1 MECSLRPDAHFQ
13 SRKDLQYGA
22 CHDSGYLDSG
32 YSPKMESG
40 DTFALSKCFSS
51 DGFHEMPKEN
61 LSQKCEPLS
70 PRKNRLKEG
79 VRSPQKDILKEQ
91 PLQNGWCETPKVSKR
106 GPSLRRRLLM
116 SKSEGK
122 TAGNTKTPCA
132 KKTDSSVNV
141 RTDRC
146 SNVVCDSPDAFTIG
160 ALATSTLK
168 PEDVL
173 LSSRKRRLLF
183 SLVKTSTLE
192 DGKCNTTSLPLFE
205 RKASA
210 ASLSDADLEESII
223 SSDRLSTEMLETPRY
238 SRLTSSVKENFQT
251 PVNNNVAA
259 NLSDSLSVLST
270 PSSTPT
276 HKHDHDTPSSTPTHK
291 HYDHDTPSSTP
302 TLKHCDR
309 SVSEDSGFSSLALD
323 KSQDSTVDNDGSFQ
337 ELLLSSG
344 SSRCKETPSRLAE
357 MKRRSR
363 LERQRRLS
371 TLREGGSQSEGDRDV
386 RALVAHRTH
395 HREKNLTSQ
404 AHLERSIFKE
414 DDSDVFLDVT
424 PPKTATVKLEDL
436 SFTPALQMVQALAQ
450 KTSGMLLEQTSL
462 EELLRASE
470 KEAFRTTMPLAGLI
484 GRKMGL
490 GKVDIFTELK
500 KKNLRHILAM
510 ILNQL
515 SSEDVYRV
523 GQVSDSWNEIVVQ
536 NKMSDR
542 RRRHYLMDVKAAL
555 ELGSAVHVPDAET
568 RLTLLSRSALKSV
581 QAQSRTPSSS
591 TRGTPQSAT
600 GTGSLTPVQHNSA
613 SKQDMFIQV
622 AKTLFSDECLKPCPR
637 CRHPARCHSVKMEGV
652 CSRVDCGFQ
661 FCTGCLC
668 AFHGSK
674 ECASVSAMRRSKK
687 DVLPGSAQS
696 KRNVRRL

>member
-32 YSPKMESG
+32 YSPKMDSG
-40 DTFALSKCFSS
+40 DKFALSKCFSS
-51 DGFHEMPKEN
+51 DGFHETPKEN

-79 VRSPQKDILKEQ
+79 VRSPQKDILKER

-106 GPSLRRRLLM
+106 DPSLRRRLLM

-122 TAGNTKTPCA
+122 TADNTKTPCA
-132 KKTDSSVNV
+132 KRTDSSVNV

-146 SNVVCDSPDAFTIG
+146 SNVVFDSPDAFTIG
-160 ALATSTLK
+160 ALATSTLN

-183 SLVKTSTLE
+183 PLVKTSTLE

-223 SSDRLSTEMLETPRY
+223 SSDRLSTEMPETPRC
-238 SRLTSSVKENFQT
+238 SRLTPSVKENFQT

-259 NLSDSLSVLST
+259 DLSDSLS
-270 PSSTPT
+270 
-276 HKHDHDTPSSTPTHK
+276 
-291 HYDHDTPSSTP
+291 
-302 TLKHCDR
+302 
-309 SVSEDSGFSSLALD
+309 DSGFSSLALD

-337 ELLLSSG
+337 ELLLPSG

-386 RALVAHRTH
+386 RALAAHRTH

-414 DDSDVFLDVT
+414 DDRDVFLEVT

-436 SFTPALQMVQALAQ
+436 SLTPALQMVQALSQ
-450 KTSGMLLEQTSL
+450 RTSRMLLEQTSM

-490 GKVDIFTELK
+490 GK
-500 KKNLRHILAM
+500 
-510 ILNQL
+510 
-515 SSEDVYRV
+515 
-523 GQVSDSWNEIVVQ
+523 
-536 NKMSDR
+536 
-542 RRRHYLMDVKAAL
+542 
-555 ELGSAVHVPDAET
+555 T

-613 SKQDMFIQV
+613 SKQDLFVQV

>member
-40 DTFALSKCFSS
+40 DKFALSKCFSS

-132 KKTDSSVNV
+132 KRTDSSVNV

-146 SNVVCDSPDAFTIG
+146 SNVVFDSPDAFTIG
-160 ALATSTLK
+160 DLATSTLK
-168 PEDVL
+168 PEDML

-238 SRLTSSVKENFQT
+238 SRLTPSVKENFQT

-276 HKHDHDTPSSTPTHK
+276 HKHDHDTPSSTPTHKHYDHDTPSSTPTHK

-337 ELLLSSG
+337 ELLLPSG

-386 RALVAHRTH
+386 RALAAHRTH

-490 GKVDIFTELK
+490 GKV
-500 KKNLRHILAM
+500 
-510 ILNQL
+510 
-515 SSEDVYRV
+515 
-523 GQVSDSWNEIVVQ
+523 SDSWNEIVVQ
-536 NKMSDR
+536 NKMSNC

-555 ELGSAVHVPDAET
+555 EVRMS
-568 RLTLLSRSALKSV
+568 
-581 QAQSRTPSSS
+581 
-591 TRGTPQSAT
+591 
-600 GTGSLTPVQHNSA
+600 PVTVFQH
-613 SKQDMFIQV
+613 
-622 AKTLFSDECLKPCPR
+622 
-637 CRHPARCHSVKMEGV
+637 
-652 CSRVDCGFQ
+652 
-661 FCTGCLC
+661 
-668 AFHGSK
+668 
-674 ECASVSAMRRSKK
+674 
-687 DVLPGSAQS
+687 
-696 KRNVRRL
+696 